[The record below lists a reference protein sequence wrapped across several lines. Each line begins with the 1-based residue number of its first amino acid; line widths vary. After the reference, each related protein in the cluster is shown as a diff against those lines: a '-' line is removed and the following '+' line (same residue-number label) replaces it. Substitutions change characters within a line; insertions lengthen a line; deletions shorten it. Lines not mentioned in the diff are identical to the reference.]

1 MPQSSVNSL
10 NFAALKTKKIIL
22 KRGKEHSVLR
32 GHPWIFSGAVQQAEE
47 IKPGDW
53 AEVVDFKGEYL
64 ASGHVGNGSILVRI
78 LSRTQEVPNHAF
90 WKNKLE
96 SCFAIRKKLFGDF
109 SQTNAYRLV
118 HGEGDGLPGLIV
130 DIYADCAVIQAH
142 SHGMYHAQKEIAKA
156 LDEVYDGTLKTIFA
170 KSRAS
175 MHDPGVDDLFLKGET
190 PEIVALENGISFKVN
205 WVAGQKT
212 GFFLDQREN
221 RQLLAQYSQGK
232 SVLNTFCYTG
242 GFSVYALKAG
252 AASVCSVDISEKAV
266 QLASENA
273 AINGVDQDHTTV
285 AADVPQFLKDNKEAY
300 DIVVLDPPAFAKNM
314 SKKHQ
319 AVMGYKRLNQL
330 GIQTVKPGGLL
341 FTFSCSQ
348 VIDETL
354 FANTITAAGIEA
366 GRNARILHRLGQ
378 GPDHPVNLFH
388 PEGHYLKGLVLL
400 ID

>member
-190 PEIVALENGISFKVN
+190 PEIVALEHGISFKVN

-266 QLASENA
+266 QLAVENGLL
-273 AINGVDQDHTTV
+273 NGAGNNHTTV
-285 AADVPQFLKDNKEAY
+285 AADVPQYLKDNKEAY